1 MAEKLVT
8 YDEMQHDGRFFDI
21 TFVGE
26 AEVLERVLRSPEGSE
41 VSYDVEMVEAV
52 ETFED
57 GRREV
62 IPEDSDL
69 FKTLKKKFGACW
81 QADDFLN

>member
-1 MAEKLVT
+1 MAEKVVT

-26 AEVLERVLRSPEGSE
+26 VEKRERVLSPEGPE

-62 IPEDSDL
+62 IPEGSDL
-69 FKTLKKKFGACW
+69 FKTLKKKFGSCW